1 MAKRY
6 RRTGRRTRT
15 GKKSRGKVRRKRTR
29 RPRRMSKRLFMR
41 GGTGPDGISL
51 PRSDTTYLENRTLVR
66 ENDLGGAMIINSSND
81 TVSVRPGFKE
91 SNGSFNVAKGDQ
103 YNNPPTNECPPIVL
117 EANEIRGIDQGA
129 NPPSS
134 DHERALEIIINNQ
147 PKVVERVNRDI
158 YEITQDGGVKR
169 GKVRDGSPSL
179 DAGMGKTEILSYVD
193 GNMVN
198 M

>member
-1 MAKRY
+1 
-6 RRTGRRTRT
+6 
-15 GKKSRGKVRRKRTR
+15 
-29 RPRRMSKRLFMR
+29 
-41 GGTGPDGISL
+41 
-51 PRSDTTYLENRTLVR
+51 
-66 ENDLGGAMIINSSND
+66 
-81 TVSVRPGFKE
+81 
-91 SNGSFNVAKGDQ
+91 
-103 YNNPPTNECPPIVL
+103 
-117 EANEIRGIDQGA
+117 
-129 NPPSS
+129 